1 MKEHKTKP
9 KNKDLTKIILW
20 NNNGYV
26 NAYKI
31 KKNILM
37 YSSPIADK
45 FCQEWVRVDFND
57 VRENYKEIDFKPI
70 LKLLRKEK

>member
-26 NAYKI
+26 KCLQN
-31 KKNILM
+31 
-37 YSSPIADK
+37 
-45 FCQEWVRVDFND
+45 
-57 VRENYKEIDFKPI
+57 
-70 LKLLRKEK
+70 

>member
-45 FCQEWVRVDFND
+45 FCQEWVRVDFKD
-57 VRENYKEIDFKPI
+57 TR
-70 LKLLRKEK
+70 KLQRN